1 MLSLSKHEGPSTPC
15 RPLSRPLAPRHGGIR
30 LAIMGGDNRIWFLFG
45 GLWLLIGVLFVV
57 GSLGVMLFVDPAKI
71 NPDMPIWAFTLVGLV
86 TCAGGGFILVRARA
100 AAQHDKRLM
109 ETGKPF
115 SATVVEIS
123 RSLISVN
130 RQPRWHVVY
139 RYQDGGSTLQGK
151 SRMLTADAV
160 EDFKPGDRVNI
171 KIDPQ
176 KPEDSLFLGKE

>member
-1 MLSLSKHEGPSTPC
+1 MD
-15 RPLSRPLAPRHGGIR
+15 
-30 LAIMGGDNRIWFLFG
+30 GDNRFWFLFG

-57 GSLGVMLFVDPAKI
+57 VSLGVMLFADPASMNKGV
-71 NPDMPIWAFTLVGLV
+71 PLWAFALVGLV
-86 TCAGGGFILVRARA
+86 ACTGGGFILVRARLA
-100 AAQHDKRLM
+100 AAHDRRQM
-109 ETGKPF
+109 ETGKQL

-139 RYQDGGSTLQGK
+139 RYQDGGRTLQGK
-151 SRMLTADAV
+151 SHMLTADAV